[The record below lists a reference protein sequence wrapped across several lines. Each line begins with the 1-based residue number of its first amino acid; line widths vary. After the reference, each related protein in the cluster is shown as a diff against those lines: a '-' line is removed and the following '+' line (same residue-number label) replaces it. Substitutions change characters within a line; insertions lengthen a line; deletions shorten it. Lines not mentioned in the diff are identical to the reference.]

1 MKTIKFSLL
10 ACIAIA
16 IGIASCK
23 KDDVK
28 PPKETIVVKTDS
40 IRVNFNMRSGPYTFF
55 SLKDNQVVANTDS
68 NSTKWD
74 FGMRF
79 VNIIVNSHASGPGSA
94 GVITQTGNYDTF
106 LQAPETG
113 YAYDTTA
120 TQTAINSSVDQG
132 WYNYDR
138 VTHNANP
145 KAGIFFVFKTS
156 DNKYAKLEML
166 TARYEPFTGLMP
178 EYVVYKFR
186 YTYQADGTTRF

>member
-1 MKTIKFSLL
+1 MKLSLM
-10 ACIAIA
+10 ACIALVM
-16 IGIASCK
+16 GFASCK
-23 KDDVK
+23 KDNEEM
-28 PPKETIVVKTDS
+28 KETKVIKTDS

-55 SLKDNQVVANTDS
+55 SLKDNKVVANSDS

-79 VNIIVNSHASGPGSA
+79 VNIIVNSNASGPGSA
-94 GVITQTGNYDTF
+94 GVITQKGIYDSYM
-106 LQAPETG
+106 QAPETG

-120 TQTAINSSVDQG
+120 MKTAINASPNSG
-132 WYNYDR
+132 WYNYNNA
-138 VTHNANP
+138 THDASP

-166 TARYEPFTGLMP
+166 TARYEPFTGPFP

-186 YTYQADGTTRF
+186 YTYQADGTAKF